1 MNLTFPKA
9 RSKYWPRGRDKS
21 VPTPSAE
28 GRQVAP
34 HSDETKA
41 INLGE
46 AAHIRAARPG
56 QARYDANMTDK
67 QRGAISN
74 GIWLCKECARRIDVD
89 EAKYSVS
96 LLVEWKEKHE
106 KWVSDGKPEI
116 AGREIL
122 VKDGGIGGIVCNE
135 GPGIGL
141 DIQHT
146 GKGPVERIIV
156 AGSGIGE
163 IITNS
168 GVGTGKR
175 VVSFG
180 GSSASESRVFVDR
193 PVKMAAGMIS
203 KLVITSCEKC
213 GRSVSFSKVIQG
225 FAGDSEPLVSVSCPF
240 CGGSNTI

>member
-116 AGREIL
+116 AGKRSSSRTEASAVSYVTKVRESALISSIL
-122 VKDGGIGGIVCNE
+122 GRVPSNE
-135 GPGIGL
+135 SL
-141 DIQHT
+141 LRDQ
-146 GKGPVERIIV
+146 
-156 AGSGIGE
+156 GSA
-163 IITNS
+163 
-168 GVGTGKR
+168 R
-175 VVSFG
+175 
-180 GSSASESRVFVDR
+180 
-193 PVKMAAGMIS
+193 
-203 KLVITSCEKC
+203 L
-213 GRSVSFSKVIQG
+213 
-225 FAGDSEPLVSVSCPF
+225 
-240 CGGSNTI
+240 